1 MKEKILQFLKKNPY
15 ATPADIY
22 QNFDQRRQEIAL
34 ALQTLQN
41 EGLVIYEDEHY
52 VLPATL
58 GLLVAD
64 IITVKDHF
72 AFAKLIDSEE
82 EVRIEEDQLADAL
95 LMDRVYLRYRYVFR
109 VVKIVRRGYEQIV
122 GEICQRKGF
131 VEFIT
136 HQIATLHTIFIV
148 TEGAANQEDIVLAR
162 ILKSDRNEI
171 QVKIEKVLGQKNA
184 PGMDITRWI
193 LEHDAPI
200 AFSEETEKEVLRL
213 PMEVKE
219 NECRNRLDLREKLIY
234 TIDGEDARD
243 LDDAVSIERTENGYR
258 IGVHI
263 ADVSYY
269 VASQSAIDQ
278 DAFSRGTSIYVT
290 DRVVPM
296 LPFSLS
302 NGICSLNPHEDRLTI
317 SCLVELNESGGI
329 LSSQIKPS
337 VIHSQHRLTYTYV
350 NEVIHRHQ
358 PENCLEENLLLL
370 FEASQKIRAIREKN
384 GALDLNVPEVKIVV
398 DERGI
403 PTKIEK
409 KIQREGEK
417 IIEDCMILA
426 NEVVATTFYQRHLP
440 FLYRIH
446 ENPRV
451 QKLEQFIS
459 FSSRLGYPPHF
470 SPLKV
475 TPLDLQQHIQPVLQ
489 QPEGEILSA
498 VLLRSLAKARYSA
511 QNHGHFGLA
520 SSCYTHFTSP
530 IRRYPDLIVHRL
542 IRKYLF
548 QEDFSRLSELELYLQ
563 YAAEETSIKERRAI
577 AIERECIDHKGAEYM
592 EQHLGEEME
601 GYIEGM
607 NTMGLFVQ
615 LDNGL
620 TGCLRF
626 DDFHDYFYL
635 DEHNHIAFSKR
646 KGMRFLLGERVK
658 VIIAQADKNKGQ
670 ITLEYASDNYM
681 KRPAPTKKYR
691 SGKRR

>member
-1 MKEKILQFLKKNPY
+1 MKEKIIQFLKKNPY
-15 ATPADIY
+15 AMPADIY
-22 QNFDQRRQEIAL
+22 QNFNQKRQEIAV
-34 ALQTLQN
+34 ALQTLEN
-41 EGLVIYEDEHY
+41 EGLVIFEDQHY
-52 VLPATL
+52 VLPETL

-64 IITVKDHF
+64 IVSIKDHY
-72 AFAKLIDSEE
+72 AFAKFLDSEE
-82 EVRIEEDQLADAL
+82 EVRIEEEQLADAL

-122 GEICQRKGF
+122 GEIHQGKGF
-131 VEFIT
+131 VELLTQHLAPIN
-136 HQIATLHTIFIV
+136 TIFLV
-148 TEGAANQEDIVLAR
+148 QEGKAEDGDIVLAK
-162 ILKSDRNEI
+162 IIKSHPHEI
-171 QVKIEKVLGQKNA
+171 DVKIEKVLGQKNA

-200 AFSEETEKEVLRL
+200 EFSKETEIEVLRL
-213 PMEVKE
+213 PMQVKE
-219 NECRNRLDLREKLIY
+219 EECLHRLDLRKELIY

-243 LDDAVSIERTENGYR
+243 LDDAVSIQKTESGYR

-302 NGICSLNPHEDRLTI
+302 NGICSLNPNEDRLTI
-317 SCLVELNESGGI
+317 SCLIEINENGEVI
-329 LSSQIKPS
+329 SSSIRPS
-337 VIHSQHRLTYTYV
+337 VIHSHHRLTYTYV

-358 PENCLEENLLLL
+358 PQNALEENLLLL
-370 FEASQKIRAIREKN
+370 YEASQKIRFLREKN
-384 GALDLNVPEVKIVV
+384 GALDLNVPEVKIIV
-398 DERGI
+398 DSIGTPI
-403 PTKIEK
+403 DIEK
-409 KIQREGEK
+409 KIQHEGEK
-417 IIEDCMILA
+417 VIEDLMILSNEAVA
-426 NEVVATTFYQRHLP
+426 NTINRRHLP

-446 ENPRV
+446 ENPRL

-459 FSSRLGYPPHF
+459 FSSRLGYPPSF

-475 TPLDLQQHIQPVLQ
+475 TPLDLQQHILPVLH

-498 VLLRSLAKARYSA
+498 VLLRSLAKARYSE
-511 QNHGHFGLA
+511 QNKGHFGLA
-520 SSCYTHFTSP
+520 SPCYTHFTSP

-548 QEDFSRLSELELYLQ
+548 EEDFSHLSELEAYLN
-563 YAAEETSIKERRAI
+563 YAAEETSLKERRAI

-592 EQHLGEEME
+592 ENHLGEEME

-607 NTMGLFVQ
+607 NTTGLFVQ

-620 TGCLRF
+620 SGCLKF
-626 DDFHDYFYL
+626 EDFHDYFYL
-635 DEHNHIAFSKR
+635 DEHNHTAFSRR
-646 KGMRFLLGERVK
+646 KGLRFLLGERVK
-658 VIIAQADKNKGQ
+658 VIIIEADKNKGQ
-670 ITLEYASDNYM
+670 ITLGYSSNNYI
-681 KRPAPTKKYR
+681 KRPAPSKKYR
-691 SGKRR
+691 RGRR